1 MSCKVTLFWFLL
13 LPHNLNGF
21 KIGIIEYIILSQFET
36 AADNTLFSIVQI
48 YRYANFHQGGGC
60 IHDSD
65 RLSFYPFS
73 NNNAK
78 ALQKDSSKLQ
88 PIEQQFVKNGHNNE
102 LISLLFF
109 DLEKI

>member
-1 MSCKVTLFWFLL
+1 
-13 LPHNLNGF
+13 
-21 KIGIIEYIILSQFET
+21 
-36 AADNTLFSIVQI
+36 
-48 YRYANFHQGGGC
+48 
-60 IHDSD
+60 
-65 RLSFYPFS
+65 LSFYPFS